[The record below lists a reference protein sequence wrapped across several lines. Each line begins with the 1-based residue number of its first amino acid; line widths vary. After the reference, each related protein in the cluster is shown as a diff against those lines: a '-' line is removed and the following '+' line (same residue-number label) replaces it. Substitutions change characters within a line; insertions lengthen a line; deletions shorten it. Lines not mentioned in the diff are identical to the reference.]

1 MAEPRPD
8 SAYLR
13 SLHKH
18 LLDIWQPAHANWE
31 ETDSYINSTFPVWDR
46 RNPQHANRIA
56 YRPSTGYNIVTHAA
70 DTLMVNEAKVS
81 RQPRSDSQTAQLR
94 SSEIE
99 NWLKEVFDDASLKE
113 PVLPFAMAK
122 MYMVAYGYAVVETGI
137 DRSCYPIKPKEGSRN
152 YEEKMEEYNRMK
164 RNVNP
169 FHIKAPHPSEVLLPY
184 NTKEP
189 KYAVR
194 QSRWLGD
201 DIERMTRVRAERP
214 KRLQPQNQ
222 GGMLDLFDAAQDRF
236 RELECWEL
244 WTPDWHAMFLSQ
256 AGQMLFV
263 EPNTW
268 GFVPFTHSFAGWG
281 IPLTGNN
288 GTFPEMLARGIIDPI
303 KQGVKLQAQRVSAE
317 IDLLLKAAYPPL
329 MTSMDAQEVQT
340 MMQSGG
346 IVGGPGIQQGDLW
359 WLRAPDAPGRL
370 SNVGEWIDSRDIELG
385 TYSLSLAGLRQEGVS
400 TVGQQAILSES
411 AMRRFQVLH
420 KQMNYMASVTGKYI
434 LNLMDVGMADDDE
447 VIVNGR
453 SLIPAHLDHSYDVD
467 VTFEMVDQVL
477 QMQIAQQ
484 LFEAHSRELV
494 SAAHVRK
501 FGLRIEDEEGMAQQ
515 IRMEA
520 VERLP
525 AVQLRLNALAA
536 RRLGH
541 VQAAEDLEAEAARIE
556 RETQEQQQQ
565 EGTPAGPEG
574 GMITPPP
581 GTSNTNGLR
590 QGITNDVFNPNPYP
604 GGGGM

>member
-1 MAEPRPD
+1 M
-8 SAYLR
+8 
-13 SLHKH
+13 
-18 LLDIWQPAHANWE
+18 
-31 ETDSYINSTFPVWDR
+31 
-46 RNPQHANRIA
+46 
-56 YRPSTGYNIVTHAA
+56 
-70 DTLMVNEAKVS
+70 
-81 RQPRSDSQTAQLR
+81 
-94 SSEIE
+94 
-99 NWLKEVFDDASLKE
+99 
-113 PVLPFAMAK
+113 
-122 MYMVAYGYAVVETGI
+122 
-137 DRSCYPIKPKEGSRN
+137 
-152 YEEKMEEYNRMK
+152 
-164 RNVNP
+164 
-169 FHIKAPHPSEVLLPY
+169 
-184 NTKEP
+184 
-189 KYAVR
+189 
-194 QSRWLGD
+194 
-201 DIERMTRVRAERP
+201 
-214 KRLQPQNQ
+214 
-222 GGMLDLFDAAQDRF
+222 
-236 RELECWEL
+236 
-244 WTPDWHAMFLSQ
+244 
-256 AGQMLFV
+256 
-263 EPNTW
+263 
-268 GFVPFTHSFAGWG
+268 
-281 IPLTGNN
+281 
-288 GTFPEMLARGIIDPI
+288 
-303 KQGVKLQAQRVSAE
+303 
-317 IDLLLKAAYPPL
+317 
-329 MTSMDAQEVQT
+329 
-340 MMQSGG
+340 
-346 IVGGPGIQQGDLW
+346 
-359 WLRAPDAPGRL
+359 

-581 GTSNTNGLR
+581 
-590 QGITNDVFNPNPYP
+590 
-604 GGGGM
+604 